1 MLDLIILSLHFFICF
16 LISFAIWRGPK
27 DVDLHS
33 SSTGTVEMEPD
44 GLILIGKEDDIKKSQ
59 RTTAKVNGRE
69 VVVFY
74 HEGKFHAMDS
84 RCYHEGGPLC
94 LGEIE
99 DINGQACIVCP
110 WHKYK
115 ITLETGEGLY
125 EGINPLDPSPTPQ
138 WQSKGVKQRIHKVTI
153 DNGNVYPQG
162 RWQEGEAGGEVMELI
177 VQEAWNMHPFG
188 WCRVGW
194 RITSLPFLLT
204 QLPAP
209 AMELNRGCLVL
220 LKGIDHIKGK

>member
-1 MLDLIILSLHFFICF
+1 MLDLIILSLHFLICL
-16 LISFAIWRGPK
+16 LISIAIWRRPK

-33 SSTGTVEMEPD
+33 SSAGTVEVEPE

-59 RTTAKVNGRE
+59 RVTAKINGRE
-69 VVVFY
+69 VLVFY
-74 HEGKFHAMDS
+74 HEEKFYAMDS

-125 EGINPLDPSPTPQ
+125 EGINPLEPSPTPQ

-153 DNGNVYPQG
+153 DNGNVYVSPPDFSISFDSDYFA
-162 RWQEGEAGGEVMELI
+162 EKYKHGGEL
-177 VQEAWNMHPFG
+177 A
-188 WCRVGW
+188 
-194 RITSLPFLLT
+194 
-204 QLPAP
+204 
-209 AMELNRGCLVL
+209 
-220 LKGIDHIKGK
+220 IKKISNS